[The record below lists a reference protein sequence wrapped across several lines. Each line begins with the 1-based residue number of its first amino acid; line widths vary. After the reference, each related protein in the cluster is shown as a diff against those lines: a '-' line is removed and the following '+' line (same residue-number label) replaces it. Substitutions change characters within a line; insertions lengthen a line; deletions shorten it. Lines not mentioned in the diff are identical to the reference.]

1 MLVSSLPLIYFTDV
15 FALFHFI
22 SGSEQQTVATESV
35 NDSDNNTRRKRT
47 QSDTSHQAKAALV
60 KRQVSSKDEKVEKRN
75 RIRDLKKKRRKRK
88 HVNAEIEG
96 TEISYLDKQTL
107 FKHEEKADKNE
118 AQRHKEQDED
128 ILQALFE
135 KSGI

>member
-15 FALFHFI
+15 FVLFHFI

-47 QSDTSHQAKAALV
+47 QSDTTLV

>member
-1 MLVSSLPLIYFTDV
+1 MGLTDV
-15 FALFHFI
+15 FTSFHFI
-22 SGSEQQTVATESV
+22 SGSEQHAITTERV
-35 NDSDNNTRRKRT
+35 NDSENNKRRIGT
-47 QSDTSHQAKAALV
+47 QSNTSDQVKAALV
-60 KRQVSSKDEKVEKRN
+60 KRQVSSKDEKIEKWN
-75 RIRDLKKKRRKRK
+75 RIRDFKKKRRKKK

-96 TEISYLDKQTL
+96 TEISYLDKKTL

-135 KSGI
+135 KSGS

>member
-1 MLVSSLPLIYFTDV
+1 MTETLKD
-15 FALFHFI
+15 
-22 SGSEQQTVATESV
+22 TES
-35 NDSDNNTRRKRT
+35 NIRRRGAECKT
-47 QSDTSHQAKAALV
+47 GDQTKAALV
-60 KRQVSSKDEKVEKRN
+60 KHQVSSKDEKMEKRK
-75 RIRDLKKKRRKRK
+75 RIQEMKKKRRKKK

-107 FKHEEKADKNE
+107 FKNEEKADKNE